1 MAASSER
8 LISIETKEI
17 LISVAIMK
25 VVYDNHTFGFSAESA
40 LNSVGWRG
48 QRVTRVEGVS
58 L

>member
-1 MAASSER
+1 MVASLER

-25 VVYDNHTFGFSAESA
+25 VVYDNHACGFSAEAA
-40 LNSVGWRG
+40 LNSMGWRG
-48 QRVTRVEGVS
+48 RHVTSAECVS